1 APASGQPA
9 SMQLKLARALFTARI
24 VWRNFSRG
32 LPIRVMLLQVLVTF
46 CVLLP
51 LLCAGLPHSA
61 YYWPGD
67 LRKTNFHLRN
77 EDERRVAQGNSYIAA
92 LKGQRWAYLPDE
104 GAKGPRLAVAVLAV
118 DRNNRRIDA
127 YQPHYLTQTLH
138 SLLASADRDKRL
150 YGGRFRSLQVAV
162 CNAEQQPHR
171 FAEAKRWEQALPVLS
186 RQHPPELPLP
196 VSASAIRCRP
206 KADWA
211 WCLGALAA
219 ASPDADWLAVVEDDQ
234 LARLDAV
241 SALHDIMDS
250 KLARRYG
257 DQRLARVGLVHLHSP
272 ASELRYRWLDAGTWL
287 ELMLIG
293 GCIGGACFMLYYRMF
308 CNPML
313 FLPNLCL
320 ASFLFIY
327 SLAVAVAVGRP
338 NWLAARHAL
347 TRIYSLDEPL
357 SANFSAVLLP
367 RQSQLLL
374 NGSGGR
380 ASPLTGCWGA
390 EQVDAAMRSAG
401 RRVLA
406 VYPSLLRHVGLY
418 SAHSGGLLAPHLL
431 D

>member
-1 APASGQPA
+1 SEQPAPANQLQPPASGQPA

-104 GAKGPRLAVAVLAV
+104 GAK
-118 DRNNRRIDA
+118 
-127 YQPHYLTQTLH
+127 
-138 SLLASADRDKRL
+138 
-150 YGGRFRSLQVAV
+150 
-162 CNAEQQPHR
+162 
-171 FAEAKRWEQALPVLS
+171 ALPVLS

-196 VSASAIRCRP
+196 VSASASRCRP